1 MSHNRAGRP
10 KSCRRVTD
18 TPLVR
23 CFKPQGVSRN
33 MLEEVVVTVDELEA
47 IRLADFEG
55 LYQAEAA
62 EKMQISRQTFG
73 RILESA
79 HKKIAVALVE
89 GKSLVFDGGVF
100 MKSAESMEEEK
111 DLCVCSSCG
120 HEAEHRPGVPCRKMT
135 CSECGASM
143 IRKGGCGAGRRRDA
157 Q

>member
-1 MSHNRAGRP
+1 
-10 KSCRRVTD
+10 
-18 TPLVR
+18 
-23 CFKPQGVSRN
+23 

-143 IRKGGCGAGRRRDA
+143 IRKGGFGAGRRRDA